1 LPRILCIDDEPE
13 VLEIVSEYFADHGFA
28 VRTAMS
34 AEEALRE
41 AKRWMPRVVIVD
53 LVMPRLDG
61 LETVERIRKINPG
74 VLVMLISGQAD
85 VLQAMAQDIGVVA
98 TFTKPLDLP
107 QMLAALEAVGVG
119 RTATVRPGMA
129 TETPARTAAGET
141 DDRLPRTVLV
151 VDDEADT

>member
-1 LPRILCIDDEPE
+1 MRRTPTSGERGFMTKRLPRILCIDDEPE

-129 TETPARTAAGET
+129 T
-141 DDRLPRTVLV
+141 
-151 VDDEADT
+151 